1 MKIVASGARVAPALV
16 LALVLAVSA
25 ASDIASAS
33 DEQPVAEREAA
44 IPENPL
50 KDAYFG
56 EQHVH
61 TSYSLDAYIGGNK
74 LTPDDAYHFAKGGA
88 VTAYGRP
95 HSIGRPLDFVAITD
109 HAEYLGEMY
118 AAQVETSPGYDN
130 PKLVELRGLDDF
142 EEQEAW
148 FLKYVVSNN
157 RSGAPAHTDF
167 YPGDEALHS
176 GWRVMVDAAERHY
189 EPGTFTT
196 IPAFEWSAAPKG
208 GNMHRNVFFRDT
220 KVPRLPISAVDTSD
234 EEELWKWLAEQ
245 ERAGSTLFAIPHNS
259 NASKGFMFEPL
270 DNAGDPIDADYARS
284 RSKWEPLIEMM
295 QIKANSEVNRKL
307 WPADEFADFEN
318 GDSIQNYSGRT
329 FQKENFVR
337 WAIIKGLHYDKTLG
351 ENPYKLGFVGGT
363 DNHNGLPS
371 DVAEANYIG
380 SHGGADGSVA
390 RRRDKDIAGWIMGKD
405 SNPGALTG
413 VWATRNT
420 RGAIFDAMRARE
432 TFATSGPR
440 IRVRF
445 FGGSGLEASDD
456 PVALVADGY
465 GKGVPMGGTLEG
477 LSEVPTFTVH
487 AMMDPI
493 GANLD
498 RIQIIK
504 GWVDDQ
510 GEPQEKIV
518 DVVWSAGRGAGADG
532 KPTPVGNT
540 VDLKTARYENSIGSP
555 ELIGSW
561 TDTAFDPKQHALY
574 YARVLEIPTP
584 RWSTYDAV
592 RNGLQLLPDTPA
604 VIQERAWSSP
614 IWYTP

>member
-1 MKIVASGARVAPALV
+1 MKTTAGVFALSMVLGAVAATGAKAGDEM
-16 LALVLAVSA
+16 SA
-25 ASDIASAS
+25 ADK
-33 DEQPVAEREAA
+33 EAA

-61 TSYSLDAYIGGNK
+61 TSYSLDAFIGGEA
-74 LTPDDAYHFAKGGA
+74 LTPDNAYRFAKGGA
-88 VTAYGRP
+88 VTVYGKP

-118 AAQVETSPGYDN
+118 TAQVEGAPGYDN
-130 PKLVELRGLDDF
+130 PKLVELRSLDDF
-142 EEQEAW
+142 EDQESW

-157 RSGAPAHTDF
+157 RSGAPQHTDF
-167 YPGDEALHS
+167 YPGDDALRS
-176 GWRVMVDAAERHY
+176 GWKVMVDAVERHY
-189 EPGTFTT
+189 VPGTFTT

-208 GNMHRNVFFRDT
+208 ANMHRNVFFRDT
-220 KVPRLPISAVDTSD
+220 KVPSLPISAVDTSD
-234 EEELWKWLAEQ
+234 EEELWEWLAEQ
-245 ERAGSTLFAIPHNS
+245 EQAGSTLFAIPHNS

-270 DNAGDPIDADYARS
+270 DNKDQNLSADYART
-284 RSKWEPLIEMM
+284 RAKWEPLIEMM
-295 QIKANSEVNRKL
+295 QIKGNSEVNRKL

-318 GDSIQNYSGRT
+318 GDSIQNYSDRV
-329 FQKENFVR
+329 FEKKDFVR
-337 WAIIKGLHYDKTLG
+337 WAVVKGLHYDKTLG

-371 DVAEANYIG
+371 DVTEANYVG

-413 VWATRNT
+413 VWATKNT
-420 RGAIFDAMRARE
+420 RGAIFDAMKARE

-440 IRVRF
+440 IKVRF
-445 FGGSGLEASDD
+445 FGGVGLANSDD
-456 PVALVADGY
+456 PKALVEEGY
-465 GKGVPMGGTLEG
+465 AKGVPMGGTLKG
-477 LSEVPTFTVH
+477 LSSAPTFTVH

-498 RIQIIK
+498 RVQIIK

-518 DVVWSAGRGAGADG
+518 DVVWSADRKRGPDG
-532 KPTPVGNT
+532 KLAPVGST
-540 VDLKTARYENSIGSP
+540 VDLKTATYENKIGSP
-555 ELIGSW
+555 KLIGSW
-561 TDTAFDPKQHALY
+561 TDTEFDPGQHALY

-584 RWSTYDAV
+584 RWSTLDAV
-592 RNGLQLLPDTPA
+592 RNGLPLLPDVPTS
-604 VIQERAWSSP
+604 IQERAWSSP
-614 IWYTP
+614 IWHTPRG